1 MLADTLRALYK
12 SLVRLLIEYA
22 DVVWNGCSDS
32 EGDLL
37 DFVQYEEG
45 KIVTVAMKGTSR
57 QRLMSEL
64 GREELNTKRAIH
76 KLTLYFK
83 IVNNLAPHYLKTSYL
98 PALARELTF
107 PYGIVIVGLLFVL
120 RWRPGIDLAQQ
131 DSVTLFFIRSSTIVL
146 ELHNSPEEEQG

>member
-1 MLADTLRALYK
+1 MADTLRALYK
-12 SLVRLLIEYA
+12 SLVRPLIEYA

-45 KIVTVAMKGTSR
+45 KIVTVAMKRTSR

-64 GREELNTKRAIH
+64 GREELNTKRAVH

-107 PYGIVIVGLLFVL
+107 RHGILVTSQYFPYELL
-120 RWRPGIDLAQQ
+120 DLLILSFPQPQNCGMRQTALPNQLI
-131 DSVTLFFIRSSTIVL
+131 SRSFPAAEIF
-146 ELHNSPEEEQG
+146 